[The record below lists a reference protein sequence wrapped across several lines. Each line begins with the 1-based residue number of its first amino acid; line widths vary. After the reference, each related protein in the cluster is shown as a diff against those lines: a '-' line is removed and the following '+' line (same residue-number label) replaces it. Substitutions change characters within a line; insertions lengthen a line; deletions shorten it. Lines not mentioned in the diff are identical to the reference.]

1 MRALRHFGR
10 FSLAILVA
18 ACGSKE
24 PPPDPRALC
33 ADAANRDMLSLAKKR
48 NLDALDLELK
58 DAVTNV
64 CLDDKWSPAIL
75 ACFSTDAQLDKCRH
89 MLSPEQRATYAQA
102 RMSVQQK
109 RIGRPTLK

>member
-1 MRALRHFGR
+1 MRALLLFG
-10 FSLAILVA
+10 FSIACA
-18 ACGSKE
+18 ACGSKD

-33 ADAANRDMLSLAKKR
+33 AEAANRDMLALAKKR

-64 CLDDKWSPAIL
+64 CVDDKWSPAIV
-75 ACFSTDAQLDKCRH
+75 ACFSTDAQLDKCRA
-89 MLSPEQRATYAQA
+89 MLTPEQRSTYAQA

-109 RIGRPTLK
+109 RLGKPKLK